1 MARLPPQ
8 RPIGGAGG
16 RWPAGVP
23 GDSVRRSLSQTVTVP
38 FRGALARL
46 ATFSPAARQFLVFS
60 LLIGI
65 AFAIFNLVFN
75 LYMSALGFSNDVI
88 GIFNALP
95 ALALLGVGLPFAAM
109 ADRIGYRLFLLGS
122 GGLAAVA
129 SAVLTIAGARLV
141 AVLAAGTFALAFT
154 IVGVLGGPLLAQV
167 SGETERVALFAV
179 NQSLAWIAVLVGDL
193 LGGLI
198 PEAAARTLHTS
209 SGSAPSIRASFAA
222 MTALT
227 VLALPFL
234 VRLAG
239 GSGPRP
245 GAVLPVRELFRVDV
259 SRFARILIPWLLLGI
274 GAGMYLNFVQLYLAQ
289 RFGLSPGPIGAILA
303 VGAALTAIVSLMAP
317 LLSRRLGMSRTVGLF
332 QAAGF
337 PLVLA
342 LGFIMTL
349 PIAVVV
355 MYVRQLALNVQ
366 APLSQVFGMEYVE
379 PQQRARLA
387 TAQIVVSGIGVGG
400 IGPLVSGFLQV
411 RGGYQLAF
419 SVSACFY
426 LLAGLTFLLLFGKVR
441 LPSEGGS
448 LGEPL

>member
-1 MARLPPQ
+1 
-8 RPIGGAGG
+8 
-16 RWPAGVP
+16 
-23 GDSVRRSLSQTVTVP
+23 
-38 FRGALARL
+38 
-46 ATFSPAARQFLVFS
+46 
-60 LLIGI
+60 
-65 AFAIFNLVFN
+65 
-75 LYMSALGFSNDVI
+75 MSALGFSNDVI

-95 ALALLGVGLPFAAM
+95 ALAVLGVGLPFAAM
-109 ADRIGYRLFLLGS
+109 ADRIGYRRFLLGS

-179 NQSLAWIAVLVGDL
+179 NQSLAWIATLVGDL
-193 LGGLI
+193 MGGLI
-198 PEAAARTLHTS
+198 PEAAARTMHTS
-209 SGSAPSIRASFAA
+209 SGSAASIRASFAA

-239 GSGPRP
+239 GSGQRP
-245 GAVLPVRELFRVDV
+245 AAVLPVRELFRVDV
-259 SRFARILIPWLLLGI
+259 GRFTRILFPWLLLGI

-303 VGAALTAIVSLMAP
+303 VGAALTAIVSLLAP

-349 PIAVVV
+349 PISVVV

-426 LLAGLTFLLLFGKVR
+426 LLAGLSFLLLFGKVR
-441 LPSEGGS
+441 LPSEGG
-448 LGEPL
+448 P

>member
-1 MARLPPQ
+1 
-8 RPIGGAGG
+8 
-16 RWPAGVP
+16 
-23 GDSVRRSLSQTVTVP
+23 
-38 FRGALARL
+38 
-46 ATFSPAARQFLVFS
+46 
-60 LLIGI
+60 
-65 AFAIFNLVFN
+65 
-75 LYMSALGFSNDVI
+75 MSALGFSNDVI

-109 ADRIGYRLFLLGS
+109 ADRVGYRLFLLGS

-179 NQSLAWIAVLVGDL
+179 NQSLAWIATLVGDL

-198 PEAAARTLHTS
+198 PEAAARTMHAS

-239 GSGPRP
+239 GSGQRP
-245 GAVLPVRELFRVDV
+245 AVVLPVRELFRVDV
-259 SRFARILIPWLLLGI
+259 SRFARILTPWLLLGI

-303 VGAALTAIVSLMAP
+303 VGAALTAIVSLTAP
-317 LLSRRLGMSRTVGLF
+317 LLSRRLGMSRTIGLF

-426 LLAGLTFLLLFGKVR
+426 LLAGLTFLFLFGKVR
-441 LPSEGGS
+441 LPSEGGP

>member
-1 MARLPPQ
+1 
-8 RPIGGAGG
+8 
-16 RWPAGVP
+16 
-23 GDSVRRSLSQTVTVP
+23 
-38 FRGALARL
+38 
-46 ATFSPAARQFLVFS
+46 
-60 LLIGI
+60 
-65 AFAIFNLVFN
+65 
-75 LYMSALGFSNDVI
+75 MSALGFSNDVI

-95 ALALLGVGLPFAAM
+95 ALALLGIGLPFAAM

-167 SGETERVALFAV
+167 SGEAERVALFAV
-179 NQSLAWIAVLVGDL
+179 NQSLAWIATLVGDL

-198 PEAAARTLHTS
+198 PEAAARTMHTS

-234 VRLAG
+234 ARLAG
-239 GSGPRP
+239 GSGKRP
-245 GAVLPVRELFRVDV
+245 AAVLPVRELFRVDV
-259 SRFARILIPWLLLGI
+259 SRFARILLPWLLLGI

-419 SVSACFY
+419 SVGACFY
-426 LLAGLTFLLLFGKVR
+426 LLAGVTFLLLFGKVR
-441 LPSEGGS
+441 LPSEGGPLS
-448 LGEPL
+448 EPL